1 MSPQPPRV
9 KLVFLHPF
17 DELAAHEARDRGY
30 LSYVSVELEDGS
42 RYPVVFYDPVR
53 LRQDLEEVTKLGH
66 PCVADPGMIV
76 IPEVTMEHMS
86 KAIAILAEEGF
97 FSDLQRIR
105 STTALEPARTFRWP
119 P

>member
-1 MSPQPPRV
+1 M

-17 DELAAHEARDRGY
+17 DELAAREARDRGY
-30 LSYVSVELEDGS
+30 LSYVSVELEDGAQ
-42 RYPVVFYDPVR
+42 YPVVFYDPVR
-53 LRQDLEEVTKLGH
+53 LSQDLEEETKMGH

-76 IPEVTMEHMS
+76 VPEVTMEYMN

-97 FSDLQRIR
+97 FSYLQRIK
-105 STTALEPARTFRWP
+105 STGELNPAKCFRWP